1 MIFPVHVIGSSSIC
15 ISAIG
20 YSALETITKGNNN
33 TAVGTFD
40 GIKNPHLTKTV
51 HF

>member
-1 MIFPVHVIGSSSIC
+1 MISPVHVIGSGSIC

-20 YSALETITKGNNN
+20 YSALETSTTGNNN
-33 TAVGTFD
+33 TAVGIFD
-40 GIKNPHLTKTV
+40 GIKNPHLTKTI